1 MPALSACGVQG
12 VCYRR
17 VKTKESIV
25 ATASMPNV
33 KLRVTIS
40 IDIDARD
47 YLEAAEHQ
55 KKIESYLSSVQAE
68 YPGAEILV
76 KERRGPRPESGASRA
91 VRVRSGRLRAYD

>member
-1 MPALSACGVQG
+1 M
-12 VCYRR
+12 
-17 VKTKESIV
+17 

-55 KKIESYLSSVQAE
+55 KKIESYLSSVQTE
-68 YPGAEILV
+68 YPSAEILV
-76 KERRGPRPESGASRA
+76 KERRGPRPETGASRA
-91 VRVRSGRLRAYD
+91 VRVHSGRLRAYD